1 MESNQ
6 LRITR
11 SIAMNSSESLD
22 SNALRQRI
30 AALEEDLR
38 NAQVVKEDA
47 ELHAHK
53 MAQHAHHVRHS
64 FFSPVHRPSNIARAS

>member
-1 MESNQ
+1 
-6 LRITR
+6 
-11 SIAMNSSESLD
+11 MNSSESLD

-64 FFSPVHRPSNIARAS
+64 FSALFTDPRTSPGPLER